1 MAEKISYQ
9 FGRWVGGNP
18 GPALGIVAMVAIV
31 IYAKNADPV
40 PYSPPA
46 VQQIAPVAVVAPPPD
61 PRIEACGPKLDE
73 RRAQAKA
80 AASKKRYAEAKEL
93 LEYCLPKL
101 QRDSAG
107 LKEYQAYALS
117 NDKVVEAAR
126 VAFLKAEKARKKKQG
141 VVLGMSEQDVL
152 DSSWGRPERV
162 NRTTNTYGTRE
173 QWVYGG
179 RNYLYFK
186 NGELVSIQN

>member
-1 MAEKISYQ
+1 MSDKTSYQ
-9 FGRWVGGNP
+9 LGRWVGRNP
-18 GPALGIVAMVAIV
+18 GPTLGIVAIVAIA

-40 PYSPPA
+40 RSSPLPVQQAAPA
-46 VQQIAPVAVVAPPPD
+46 VAVAPQLD

-80 AASKKRYAEAKEL
+80 AASKKQYAEAKEL

-101 QRDSAG
+101 ERDSVG
-107 LKEYQAYALS
+107 HREYQAYALA

-126 VAFLKAEKARKKKQG
+126 VAFAKAEKARKKKQG

-162 NRTTNTYGTRE
+162 NRTTNAYGTRE

-179 RNYLYFK
+179 GNYLYFK